1 MKKIIRKRFI
11 KYIILIAASFF
22 FVLTVNALDTL
33 AHWGFNEGSGN
44 STNEDI
50 TNTEFTINSNWRTV
64 EWVPGVKQNAM
75 RTDGYS
81 VWAQGTLPGNL
92 PTTAITI
99 CAWVAPEVYPVTNS
113 AIWAQFDDAAKS
125 GAWMGMDKYGRLLV
139 EFSKDGSDLS
149 YTSLTSFNHYK
160 WNYIVVNINA
170 QAGTINGYI
179 NAVKVIDQTFAAG
192 SIIWPTSK
200 TTLIGKY
207 PSTAMNGLYNTNTMN
222 AIIDEVT
229 LLKTP
234 LDQATITQN
243 YTQGNPLEDPSMKTP
258 ASRFAGDF
266 LRPQY
271 HPIPNNNWCNESHG
285 LIYYNGMYHLFYQ
298 KNGNGGYLFQQNWG
312 HLESPD
318 LVSWQEVVPALWPLP
333 GWDNYGIWSGHCVFD
348 ATNTPTIFYT
358 GVDGVKAGIG
368 SATPGST
375 NLLTWQKNA
384 GNPLIP
390 AAPTA
395 VPNLDFRDPYLFK
408 EGSTW
413 YMITGSGLQ
422 SPAVG
427 AVFLYQSTDLQTWTY
442 VGPMYQG
449 NNAQYASGIFWEM
462 PVFWKFGSKYMLL
475 VDKTPETN
483 NPARDFY
490 WVGDFNGT
498 TFTPDNT
505 SATNLELINWL
516 LSPSVNTD
524 KDGIV
529 TAIGIIPDLIPSSEQ
544 YKRGYANVFSLAR
557 EWDMVNN
564 KLIQKPHLALQKLR
578 ADSIFFNNITVTPTG
593 SNFLNGTSGF
603 QKEIR
608 ASITAGASTQKAGI
622 IIEKNTDGSEYTSI
636 YYDYYYGELS
646 IDRTHSSTNPNT
658 QGDLKTVS
666 FTPDDPSAPM
676 DWHIYIDGSVVEVF
690 INDKYA
696 FASRIYPTS
705 ANSNGID
712 LFTTGA
718 AATANVTVYNINPN
732 SVLPVTWLSFTAQ
745 QKNSA
750 IQLQWQTA
758 AEINND
764 HFEVQ
769 KSTDGVTFNSIASLA
784 ANNDSRY
791 TATYNFSDYS
801 PVTGKN
807 YYRIKQVDKDGKI
820 SYSNIRQLNY
830 LVESKQTR
838 TKIIENPVAGS
849 IELLYNCNTD
859 HSDISLYDASS
870 KRILNLKKSSVLQNE
885 KITIPINSLTSG
897 VFYLRVSGDN
907 FIESH
912 EVVIEK

>member
-1 MKKIIRKRFI
+1 MKKIIYKLFI
-11 KYIILIAASFF
+11 ERIL
-22 FVLTVNALDTL
+22 FVLFTACCILPAKAQDTL
-33 AHWGFNEGSGN
+33 AYWGFNEGSGN
-44 STNEDI
+44 MAKESI
-50 TNTEFTINSNWRTV
+50 TNTNFTINSNWPTV
-64 EWVPGVKQNAM
+64 EWVPGVKQSAM

-81 VWAQGTLPGNL
+81 VWAQGILPGNL

-99 CAWVAPEVYPVTNS
+99 YAWIAPEVYPVTNA

-125 GAWMGMDKYGRLLV
+125 GAWIGMDKYGRLMA

-149 YTSLTSFNHYK
+149 YTSSTSLNHYK

-170 QAGTINGYI
+170 QAGSITGYI
-179 NAVKVIDQTFAAG
+179 NAVKVIDQTFATG
-192 SIIWPTSK
+192 SIVWPTSK

-229 LLKTP
+229 LLRMP
-234 LDQATITQN
+234 LDHATINQN
-243 YTQGNPLEDPSMKTP
+243 YTQDNPLQDPSMKTP
-258 ASRFAGDF
+258 ASRFANDF

-298 KNGNGGYLFQQNWG
+298 KNGNGSYLFQQNWG

-318 LVSWQEVVPALWPLP
+318 LVTWQEVVPALWPSP
-333 GWDNYGIWSGHCVFD
+333 GWDNYGIWSGHCVLD

-368 SATPGST
+368 SASPTST
-375 NLLTWQKNA
+375 SLLDWQKNIA
-384 GNPLIP
+384 NPIIP

-408 EGSTW
+408 EGPTW

-422 SPAVG
+422 SPVVG
-427 AVFLYQSTDLQTWTY
+427 TVFLYQSTDLKTWTY

-449 NNAQYASGIFWEM
+449 NNAQYASGVFWEM
-462 PVFWKFGSKYMLL
+462 PVFWKFGGKYMLL
-475 VDKTPETN
+475 VDKTPETGS
-483 NPARDFY
+483 PARDFY
-490 WVGDFNGT
+490 WVGNFSGT

-529 TAIGIIPDLIPSSEQ
+529 TAIGIIPDLIPSIEQ
-544 YKRGYANVFSLAR
+544 YKKGYANVFSLPR

-564 KLIQKPHLALQKLR
+564 KLIQKPHPALQKLR
-578 ADSIFFNNITVTPTG
+578 KDSAFFNNITVTPTG
-593 SNFLNGTSGF
+593 SNFLNTTSGF

-608 ASITAGASTQKAGI
+608 AIITPAASTQKAGI
-622 IIEKNTDGSEYTSI
+622 IIEKNSDGSEYTTI
-636 YYDYYYGELS
+636 YYDYYYDELS

-666 FTPDDPSAPM
+666 FTPDDPTAPM

-712 LFTTGA
+712 LFATGA
-718 AATANVTVYNINPN
+718 SATANVTVYNMNSI

-745 QKNSA
+745 QKNNA
-750 IQLQWQTA
+750 VQLQWQTA
-758 AEINND
+758 SEINND
-764 HFEVQ
+764 HFEVE
-769 KSTDGVTFNSIASLA
+769 KSTDAVTFNSIGSMAP
-784 ANNDSRY
+784 NNNSA
-791 TATYNFSDYS
+791 TTSTYNFTDFIPS
-801 PVTGKN
+801 TGIN

-820 SYSNIRQLNY
+820 SYSIVRQINY
-830 LVESKQTR
+830 SVPIESSQI
-838 TKIIENPVAGS
+838 KIIRNPVKGS
-849 IELLYNCNTD
+849 IQLMFTMDYNQA
-859 HSDISLYDASS
+859 DISLFDASS
-870 KRILNLKKSSVLQNE
+870 QNILLLAKKNILKNQLVNIPVSGLPAGIYFLKISTLNKNETE
-885 KITIPINSLTSG
+885 KI
-897 VFYLRVSGDN
+897 
-907 FIESH
+907 
-912 EVVIEK
+912 VIQ

>member
-1 MKKIIRKRFI
+1 MTKIIYNFLI
-11 KYIILIAASFF
+11 KKALLILFGSCCIFPVKAQ
-22 FVLTVNALDTL
+22 DTL

-44 STNEDI
+44 TTKENI
-50 TNTEFTINSNWRTV
+50 TNTNFIINSNWPTV

-92 PTTAITI
+92 PTSAITI
-99 CAWVAPEVYPVTNS
+99 YAWIAPEVYPVTNS
-113 AIWAQFDDAAKS
+113 AIWAQFDDVAKL
-125 GAWMGMDKYGRLLV
+125 GAWMGMDKYGRLVV
-139 EFSKDGSDLS
+139 EFSKDGADFS
-149 YTSLTSFNHYK
+149 YTSTVSLNHYK

-170 QAGTINGYI
+170 QGGSITAYL
-179 NAVKVIDQTFAAG
+179 NAVQVINQSFASG
-192 SIIWPTSK
+192 NIVWPAAK

-222 AIIDEVT
+222 AIIDEVA

-234 LDQATITQN
+234 LDQTTATQN
-243 YTQGNPLEDPSMKTP
+243 YQQGNPSQDPSMKTP
-258 ASRFAGDF
+258 ASRFANDF
-266 LRPQY
+266 LRPKY

-298 KNGNGGYLFQQNWG
+298 KNGNGCYLFQQNWG
-312 HLESPD
+312 HLESSD
-318 LVSWQEVVPALWPLP
+318 LVTWQEVVPALWPSP
-333 GWDNYGIWSGHCVFD
+333 GWDNYGIWSGHCVLD
-348 ATNTPTIFYT
+348 QTNTPDIFYT

-368 SATPGST
+368 SASPINTS
-375 NLLTWQKNA
+375 LLNWQKSVA
-384 GNPLIP
+384 NPLIP
-390 AAPTA
+390 AAPAA

-427 AVFLYQSTDLQTWTY
+427 TVFLYQSTDLKTWSY
-442 VGPMYQG
+442 IGPMYQG

-475 VDKTPETN
+475 VNKTPETS
-483 NPARDFY
+483 NPARAFY
-490 WVGDFNGT
+490 WVGNFESN

-524 KDGIV
+524 KNGIV

-544 YKRGYANVFSLAR
+544 YKHGYANVFSLPR
-557 EWDMVNN
+557 EWDMVSN
-564 KLIQKPHLALQKLR
+564 KLTQKPHPALQKLR
-578 ADSIFFNNITVTPTG
+578 TDSTFFNNITVTTTG

-608 ASITAGASTQKAGI
+608 ATITPGGNTQQAGI
-622 IIEKNTDGSEYTSI
+622 IIEKNSDGSEYTSI

-666 FTPDDPSAPM
+666 FTPDNPSAPM

-690 INDKYA
+690 INDEYA

-745 QKNSA
+745 QKNNA
-750 IQLQWQTA
+750 VQLQFKTA

-769 KSTDGVTFNSIASLA
+769 KSTDGINFNSIASLA
-784 ANNDSRY
+784 ADDNSGT
-791 TATYNFSDYS
+791 TATYNFTDFS
-801 PVTGKN
+801 PAIGNN
-807 YYRIKQVDKDGKI
+807 YYRIKQVDKDGKS
-820 SYSNIRQLNY
+820 SYSIVRQINY
-830 LVESKQTR
+830 NAPSQTSQI
-838 TKIIENPVAGS
+838 KIMQNPAKGF
-849 IELLYNCNTD
+849 IQLMFTADLTQC
-859 HSDISLYDASS
+859 DISLFDAAS
-870 KRILNLKKSSVLQNE
+870 KNVLHLTQKNNSINELLNIPVTGLAAGVYFLKISAENKIETE
-885 KITIPINSLTSG
+885 K
-897 VFYLRVSGDN
+897 
-907 FIESH
+907 
-912 EVVIEK
+912 VVIQ